1 MILQLFSER
10 LKEAREQIPLTQDEM
25 VLKTGIPK
33 RSYCAYEAG
42 DMAPSAKLLAALAVM
57 GMDIGYLLTGSRS
70 AAVAPTLSR
79 DEAGMLDSYRH
90 CSKEMQLAART
101 QLAAMAQ
108 PAQDVK
114 KGKAA

>member
-42 DMAPSAKLLAALAVM
+42 DMAPSAKLLAALALM
-57 GMDIGYLLTGSRS
+57 GMDIGYLLTGVRS
-70 AAVAPTLSR
+70 APAAPSLTPRQRAL
-79 DEAGMLDSYRH
+79 LDNYDHTPEEGKRVIEGTAS
-90 CSKEMQLAART
+90 MAAQSPRKRS
-101 QLAAMAQ
+101 A
-108 PAQDVK
+108 
-114 KGKAA
+114 